1 MKKILLESF
10 YLAPIQ
16 YYSKLLNYKA
26 LIEVNENYTKQT
38 YRNRCKIY
46 SANGIQT
53 LSIPVKN
60 EKKQK
65 TLVKDVKISY
75 ETNWQKQ
82 HYKSIKSAYG
92 RSPFY
97 EYFIDEIKI
106 FYFKKYKFLL
116 DFNTEFQ
123 NLIIENLEIEN
134 NFSFTKNYIS
144 KYQFDIL
151 DFRGK
156 ISPKKKLA
164 DNEFLMKNYIQ
175 VFENKFGFK
184 SNLSIIDLLFNE
196 GPNAISFL

>member
-1 MKKILLESF
+1 MKEILLESF

-16 YYSKLLNYKA
+16 YYSKLLNYKV

-65 TLVKDVKISY
+65 TLMKDVKISY

-144 KYQFDIL
+144 RDQTEIL

-156 ISPKKKLA
+156 ISPKKNLA
-164 DNEFLMKNYIQ
+164 DIEFLMENYIQ